1 MASAQEP
8 PQVPAKATPQAAPRK
23 KIRIGD
29 LMVRRGVIT
38 EEQLMQALAAQK
50 KTGGKLGNTLIE
62 LNLVTSQQF
71 HEFLAS
77 QLNLPYIDLKHYNY
91 KPDTVRL
98 MPETAARRFR
108 GIALAMEGERMLVGL
123 ADPTDLHAYD
133 ELAKILKR
141 SINLAVVNEAEL
153 LKVLDIVYR
162 RTKEIVSIAEELG
175 EELSL
180 GDSNLDLLL
189 AEADVEDAPVVR
201 LLRSLFEDA
210 IQVGASDIH
219 IEPDEKVLRIRQRI
233 DGILHEQVMKEKR
246 IAAALV
252 SRLKLVCGL
261 DISERRLPQDGR
273 FNIRVKGKSVDIRL
287 STMPLQYGE
296 SVVMRLLDQSG
307 GILQLDSVG
316 MPPEI
321 LEKFR
326 KQLHRPNGLVL
337 VTGPTGSGKTT
348 TLYGALNELN
358 HEEKKIITVED
369 PVEYRLPRINQ
380 VQVHAKIGLDFARVL
395 RAGLRQ
401 DPDIVMVGEMRDKE
415 TSDIALRAAMTGHL
429 VLSTLHTNDA
439 VSTALRLVDMGTEG
453 YVVASSLRAVLA
465 QRLVRRICT
474 SCQKVDKLDAASRNW
489 LQSYAG
495 RMKLPLLAAEYMTG
509 AGCPS
514 CNNTGYSGRIG
525 IFELLEIDFDLAN
538 ALRRNDSASF
548 AELAKQQPGF
558 RSLAENTLIL
568 ALNGVTSME
577 EVLRI
582 GGQIDES
589 AKLEPKADA
598 APAEEPPATPA

>member
-1 MASAQEP
+1 MAE
-8 PQVPAKATPQAAPRK
+8 QAAPRK

-29 LMVRRGVIT
+29 LMVRRGVLT
-38 EEQLMQALAAQK
+38 EEQLMHALSVQK
-50 KTGGKLGNTLIE
+50 KTGAKLGNTLIE

-71 HEFLAS
+71 HEFLAT
-77 QLNLPYIDLKHYNY
+77 QLDLPYIDLKHYNY
-91 KPDTVRL
+91 KPETVRL
-98 MPETAARRFR
+98 LPETAARRFR
-108 GIALAMEGERMLVGL
+108 AIALSTENNKVLVGL
-123 ADPTDLHAYD
+123 ADPTDLRAYD
-133 ELAKILKR
+133 ELAKILK
-141 SINLAVVNEAEL
+141 SAVEIAVVNEAEL
-153 LKVLDIVYR
+153 LKVLDTVYR
-162 RTKEIVSIAEELG
+162 RTQEIVNIAEELG
-175 EELSL
+175 EELSQ
-180 GDSNLDLLL
+180 GDSNLDQLL

-246 IAAALV
+246 IAPALV

-307 GILQLDSVG
+307 GLLKLEQVG
-316 MPPEI
+316 MPPE
-321 LEKFR
+321 LLQRFR
-326 KQLHRPNGLVL
+326 TQLHRPNGLVL

-358 HEEKKIITVED
+358 KEEKKVITVED

-380 VQVHAKIGLDFARVL
+380 VQVHPKIGLDFARVL

-429 VLSTLHTNDA
+429 VLSTLHTNDS
-439 VSTALRLVDMGTEG
+439 VSTALRLVEMGTEG

-474 SCQKVDKLDAASRNW
+474 SCQKVDPLDAASKNW
-489 LQSYAG
+489 LESYQG
-495 RMKLPLLAAEYMTG
+495 KMNLPLTMAEYMTG
-509 AGCPS
+509 AGCPN

-525 IFELLEIDFDLAN
+525 IFELLEIDFELAD
-538 ALRRNDSASF
+538 ALRRNDSAEF
-548 AELAKQQPGF
+548 AAKAQEQPNF
-558 RSLAENTLIL
+558 RSLAESTLIL

-582 GGQIDES
+582 AGQIDETTMAAQKS
-589 AKLEPKADA
+589 ALQKPQPQ
-598 APAEEPPATPA
+598 PAEATE

>member
-1 MASAQEP
+1 MVSE
-8 PQVPAKATPQAAPRK
+8 QAAPRK

-29 LMVRRGVIT
+29 LMVRNGVIT
-38 EEQLMQALAAQK
+38 EEQLMHALSVQK
-50 KTGGKLGNTLIE
+50 KTGAKLGNTLIE
-62 LNLVTSQQF
+62 LKLVTSQQF
-71 HEFLAS
+71 HEFLAT
-77 QLNLPYIDLKHYNY
+77 QLDLPYIDLKHYNY
-91 KPDTVRL
+91 RAETVRL

-108 GIALAMEGERMLVGL
+108 AIVLSQESDKMLVGL

-141 SINLAVVNEAEL
+141 SIDIAVVNENEL

-162 RTKEIVSIAEELG
+162 RTQEIVNIAEELG
-175 EELSL
+175 EELSQ
-180 GDSNLDLLL
+180 GDSNLDQLL

-246 IAAALV
+246 IAPALV

-307 GILQLDSVG
+307 GLLRLQQVG
-316 MPPEI
+316 MPPE
-321 LEKFR
+321 LLTRFR
-326 KQLHRPNGLVL
+326 RQLHRPNGLVL

-358 HEEKKIITVED
+358 KEEKKIITVED

-380 VQVHAKIGLDFARVL
+380 VQVHPKIGLDFARVL

-401 DPDIVMVGEMRDKE
+401 DPDVVMVGEMRDKE
-415 TSDIALRAAMTGHL
+415 TSEIALRAAMTGHL
-429 VLSTLHTNDA
+429 VLSTLHTNDS
-439 VSTALRLVDMGTEG
+439 VSTALRLVEMGTEG

-465 QRLVRRICT
+465 QRLVRRICP
-474 SCQKVDKLDAASRNW
+474 SCKQVATLDAASRNW
-489 LQSYAG
+489 LEGYNG
-495 RMKLPLLAAEYMTG
+495 NLAYPSTSAEYMIG
-509 AGCPS
+509 SGCPN

-525 IFELLEIDFDLAN
+525 IFELLEIDFELAD
-538 ALRRNDSASF
+538 ALRRNDSGEF
-548 AELAKQQPGF
+548 AHKAQQQPGF
-558 RSLAENTLIL
+558 LSLADSTLLL
-568 ALNGVTSME
+568 AQQGVTSMD

-582 GGQIDES
+582 AGQIDETTL
-589 AKLEPKADA
+589 AGQHALGDQPETTAF
-598 APAEEPPATPA
+598 EESE